1 MANEN
6 FTNKATEAVTQAS
19 KSLQDAASKA
29 GENASALNAKVIEH
43 VETNTRA
50 AFDALRTA
58 ADVKSVQ
65 ELAQV
70 QSEFVKAAAER
81 SQAQIKEVGEMIV
94 KFGKDAMA
102 MFQPKQG

>member
-1 MANEN
+1 MANED
-6 FTNKATEAVTQAS
+6 FTKKATEAVTQAS
-19 KSLQDAASKA
+19 KSIQDAAGKA
-29 GENASALNAKVIEH
+29 GANASALNAKVIEH
-43 VETNTRA
+43 VETNARA
-50 AFDALRTA
+50 AFDALRTV

-81 SQAQIKEVGEMIV
+81 SQAQIKEVSEMIV
-94 KFGKDAMA
+94 QFGKDAMA